1 MYKILIVDDESLA
14 RIGLQ
19 TMLVSLY
26 GEQIEITGAAQDG
39 KEAAEMMAQV
49 MPDVVISDIKMPV
62 MTGLELA
69 KLVEETYEEKPL
81 FIFLTSYEDFHYA
94 REALQYRAFDYLIKM
109 EFNRELLKK
118 VLDRAF
124 EECEQKKRLRML
136 CNPESIPEMSNVFIS
151 RFYYSLLN
159 GRYASEE
166 QILEAAA
173 TCEQE
178 ICAQRY
184 VTMAMRICYGDS
196 ARAERRDSYN
206 LYLSILNSVK
216 MVLQMYYPSY
226 VVAYNHETLGCILMF
241 AEKEGDGERLEQ
253 AGREAVLLCRQY
265 FNVRLQIGIGREVF
279 SLCDITGSF
288 QSAQLTLE
296 HAREENR
303 DVLSYHACLGT
314 LESRHNQQE
323 VDMAKTE
330 RRLVEALEHC
340 DAEAFEH
347 ILDEMYELLKMQ
359 RMETAIGHISSLIHL
374 VMNCLEGG
382 ERVLTEAF
390 SSQNM
395 NYRFLYSIRQQEDL
409 LHYLQT
415 VRNCISEKLKSLS
428 NNPKYR
434 LVQEAKTYI
443 QEHIYERVSLAEVA
457 GAIGISQ
464 NYLSSLFR
472 LYNGSNFSEYVA
484 ESKIQLAKEMLAKGN
499 MKIYQISE
507 KLGFDNQQYF
517 SKVYKKYTGYSPS
530 EKIISS

>member
-39 KEAAEMMAQV
+39 KEAAEMMAQTL
-49 MPDVVISDIKMPV
+49 PDVVISDIKMPV

-81 FIFLTSYEDFHYA
+81 FIFLTSYEDFNYA

-124 EECEQKKRLRML
+124 EECEQKKRLRMMY
-136 CNPESIPEMSNVFIS
+136 NPESIPEMPNVFTS

-173 TCEQE
+173 VCEQE
-178 ICAQRY
+178 ICAKQY

-196 ARAERRDSYN
+196 ARVERRDAYN
-206 LYLSILNSVK
+206 LYFSILNSVK
-216 MVLQMYYPSY
+216 MVLQMYYPCY
-226 VVAYNHETLGCILMF
+226 VVAYNHETMGCILMF
-241 AEKEGDGERLEQ
+241 SEEEGNCERWEQ
-253 AGREAVLLCRQY
+253 AGREAALLCRQY
-265 FNVRLQIGIGREVF
+265 FNVQIQIGIGKEVF
-279 SLCDITGSF
+279 SLCDIAGSF
-288 QSAQLTLE
+288 QSAQFTLTQ
-296 HAREENR
+296 AREEKR
-303 DVLSYHACLGT
+303 DVLSYAVCSGKVET
-314 LESRHNQQE
+314 NQQE
-323 VDMAKTE
+323 MDMAQTE

-347 ILDEMYELLKMQ
+347 ILDEMYELMKKQ
-359 RMETAIGHISSLIHL
+359 RIEAAISQISSLIHL

-390 SSQNM
+390 SNQNM
-395 NYRFLYSIRQQEDL
+395 SYRFLYSIRQQEDL
-409 LHYLQT
+409 LRYLQT
-415 VRNCISEKLKSLS
+415 VRSCISDKLKSLS

-434 LVQEAKTYI
+434 LVKDAKTYI
-443 QEHIYERVSLAEVA
+443 QEHIYERLTLAEVA

-472 LYNGSNFSEYVA
+472 LYNGSGFSEYVA

-507 KLGFDNQQYF
+507 KLGFDNPQYF